1 MSTKFWR
8 YEDRIDP
15 DSDDAFT
22 PSEMDMIVGMVRES
36 SFRDDESGH
45 SIEERMVDFFEDCD
59 PSWVGFQ
66 SQDGT
71 CYVNCFG
78 VLRNDDET
86 VARLELQ
93 FELADDLE
101 SFTLSGM
108 LVDDRE
114 QDETVIMDFE
124 ERIAGGD

>member
-8 YEDRIDP
+8 YEDRLSP
-15 DSDDAFT
+15 DSDNAFT
-22 PSEMDMIVGMVRES
+22 PSEMDMIVGMIRES
-36 SFRDDESGH
+36 SFRDDESGL
-45 SIEERMVDFFEDCD
+45 SIEERMTEFFEDCE

-66 SQDGT
+66 SQDET

-78 VLRNDDET
+78 ILRNDDGT

-101 SFTLSGM
+101 SFALSGM
-108 LVDDRE
+108 LIDDRE
-114 QDETVIMDFE
+114 QTEDVIMDFE
-124 ERIAGGD
+124 ERIAGGE